1 MRCIDITKDQY
12 LSVHQ
17 FNKAMESHFKSSPE
31 FRNVYVKGEVSNKF
45 ISASNHLYFTLKDKR
60 SQVPCIVYSWFRK
73 NIKFDIEDGM
83 KLLVTANVT
92 VYPPHGKYQLDVRSA
107 VEDGLGQLFV
117 RYQQLKKKLDSEGLF
132 DDEHKKDLPRF
143 PKLIGVITS
152 REGSVIHDILKT
164 VKNNWPYCQ
173 VILFPAAVQGANS
186 KSELIAQIIRADSS
200 NMDVLIV
207 ARGGGSIEDL
217 WSYNEEEVVRTIFSC
232 GTPVISA
239 VGHESD
245 MTLTDLVADK
255 RASTPTMA
263 AAMAV
268 EDKTSIMESI
278 SHYHS
283 RLISFISSKME
294 EYKKE
299 LHYMHAKSLFTDS
312 TYVYKSRRANFD
324 DLQFRFKS
332 VSGDVINSNRVALE
346 KLTSQYVIK
355 HPCKMQLDASRSN
368 LNELQTRLFTSME
381 NILKTN
387 RSNLDKASDNFN
399 FLSKN
404 MVMSKQHE
412 FEMVKSSFSP
422 NLFNKRIDDSR
433 TGLRVIYDRL
443 TDQLNAL
450 VNDNQSDL
458 KQARDD
464 FENASQKLILDNS
477 YMLGSIKNHTAI
489 RNPQM
494 IYESGRVG
502 LNQVKDNKII
512 RNPYLML
519 DRYRNELKIYEEKLD
534 KINSVIMLK
543 KEQKRQRQT
552 CIIIIVAI
560 VIVMIIVLILMLGG
574 IL

>member
-12 LSVHQ
+12 LSVYQ
-17 FNKAMESHFKSSPE
+17 FNKAMESHFKSRPE

-45 ISASNHLYFTLKDKR
+45 ISASNHLYFTLKDKS

-107 VEDGLGQLFV
+107 VEDGLGQLYV
-117 RYQQLKKKLDSEGLF
+117 KYQQLKKKLDSEGLF
-132 DDEHKKDLPRF
+132 DENHKKDLPRF
-143 PKLIGVITS
+143 PKSIGVITS
-152 REGSVIHDILKT
+152 RGGSVIHDILKT

-186 KSELIAQIIRADSS
+186 KRELITQIRRADSS

-217 WSYNEEEVVRTIFSC
+217 WSYNEEELVRTIFAC
-232 GTPVISA
+232 ETPVISA

-263 AAMAV
+263 ATMAV
-268 EDKTSIMESI
+268 EDKASIMESI

-283 RLISFISSKME
+283 RLIAFISSKMDK
-294 EYKKE
+294 YKKE
-299 LHYMHAKSLFTDS
+299 LHLMHTQSLFTDS
-312 TYVYKSRRANFD
+312 TYVYKSRKANFD
-324 DLQFRFKS
+324 ELQFRFKS
-332 VSGDVINSNRVALE
+332 VSGDVINSNRMALE

-355 HPCKMQLDASRSN
+355 HPCKMQLDTSRSN

-404 MVMSKQHE
+404 MLMSKQHDL
-412 FEMVKSSFSP
+412 EMVKSGFTP
-422 NLFNKRIDDSR
+422 NLFNKRVDESR
-433 TGLRVIYDRL
+433 NGLGLIYERMIN
-443 TDQLNAL
+443 QVNGL
-450 VNDNQSDL
+450 VEDNQRELRQVS
-458 KQARDD
+458 DD
-464 FENASQKLILDNS
+464 FENASRKLILDNS
-477 YMLGSIKNHTAI
+477 YMLDSIKNHTAI
-489 RNPQM
+489 RNPQR
-494 IYESGRVG
+494 IYESRNNE
-502 LNQVKDNKII
+502 LNHVKDNKII

-519 DRYRNELKIYEEKLD
+519 GRYRNELKIYEEKLD
-534 KINSVIMLK
+534 KINNMIILK

-552 CIIIIVAI
+552 YITVIAAI